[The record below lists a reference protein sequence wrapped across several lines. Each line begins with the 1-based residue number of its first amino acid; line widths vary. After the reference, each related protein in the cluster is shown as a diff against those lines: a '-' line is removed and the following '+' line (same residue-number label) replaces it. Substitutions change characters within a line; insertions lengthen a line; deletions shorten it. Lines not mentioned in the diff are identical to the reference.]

1 MATQQEIPII
11 PQLDEQEVMRQRQA
25 IKHLTKAEQK
35 KLIEEGFKRLQEK
48 LGGVPLEALLEKNAH
63 LKPLLERKIIPNKN
77 EMSDAFECL
86 LNEKPTAPLLVN
98 GEEYELKKGIK
109 TPSGH
114 YKNGWKIH
122 DINGDGKW
130 KQLNIY
136 TARQNE
142 VDYEHRIMFKRQK
155 NGAWKLCVLEG
166 FDGIDLMKI
175 EQMGNNEAY
184 VLDYLTALIKRN

>member
-1 MATQQEIPII
+1 MATQEIPII
-11 PQLDEQEVMRQRQA
+11 LQLDEQEVMRQRQA

-48 LGGVPLEALLEKNAH
+48 LGGVSFEALIEKNPH
-63 LKPLLERKIIPNKN
+63 LEETLKKKITPEPN
-77 EMSDAFECL
+77 EMSDAFEKL
-86 LNEKPTAPLLVN
+86 LTEKPTRPLLVN
-98 GEEYELKKGIK
+98 GEKYELKKGVE
-109 TPSGH
+109 TPNGV

-122 DINGDGKW
+122 DIKGDGKW

-142 VDYEHRIMFKRQK
+142 VDYEMRVIFKKQK
-155 NGAWKLCVLEG
+155 NGEWKLCVLEG

-175 EQMGNNEAY
+175 DQMGSNEVY
-184 VLDYLTALIKRN
+184 VLDYLTALLKRD